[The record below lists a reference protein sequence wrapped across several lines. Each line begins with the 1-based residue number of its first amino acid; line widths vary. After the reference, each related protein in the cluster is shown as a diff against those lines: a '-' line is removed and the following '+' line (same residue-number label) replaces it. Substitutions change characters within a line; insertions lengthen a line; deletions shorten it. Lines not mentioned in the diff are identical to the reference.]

1 MSARRAGISW
11 ADALVPSAKSLEG
24 PPGPLGSPII
34 DHFMCYRTRGGRLRV
49 PGLSIVDQFGSWTY
63 DLLRV
68 SRLCTA
74 VDKRGEGIID
84 PNANLLC
91 YKVRT
96 TKSTPTTAFHGRPA
110 VFIDN
115 QFGPDELTLQGAR
128 ELCVPSTMNS
138 N

>member
-1 MSARRAGISW
+1 MRLDLRQRALM
-11 ADALVPSAKSLEG
+11 APF
-24 PPGPLGSPII
+24 GSPVI
-34 DHFMCYRTRGGRLRV
+34 DHFLCYRTRGARLKRS
-49 PGLSIVDQFGSWTY
+49 GFHIVDQFGSWTY

-74 VDKRGEGIID
+74 VDKRGEGVID

-91 YKVRT
+91 YQLRP
-96 TKSTPTTAFHGRPA
+96 TKGIPTFHGPFP

-115 QFGPDELTLQGAR
+115 QFGPDELRLQHAR

-138 N
+138 DD